1 MDTTALMTAALTLLE
16 IAKNLIGK
24 REDREDYDCFHLAN
38 TAANWISYVMDEEY
52 KKFQPPG
59 IVHNYSVR
67 LTSYGD
73 KKIQCIKLVRE
84 YTYLGLKE
92 AKELVESVPC
102 DVLVTTDA
110 DAAFSLYIKL
120 NHLPDFDVPR
130 ANASC
135 ELYRDSHLFCQT
147 V

>member
-1 MDTTALMTAALTLLE
+1 MDTIALMTAALVLIQTSKSLLDKGGE
-16 IAKNLIGK
+16 LV
-24 REDREDYDCFHLAN
+24 DCFHLAN

-52 KKFQPPG
+52 KSHP
-59 IVHNYSVR
+59 VRNYSVR